1 MGSAHKFNGPKGVG
15 FLYVKE
21 GTEIAPLI
29 DGGSQERGLVAGTE
43 NVPGIVGMA
52 TALKQATD
60 SLPETARKLQTLETI
75 LLSTLEANGV
85 PFERNGAPPFLPG
98 LLSLAFPGADAE
110 ALLHRLDLAG
120 VQISTGSACDG
131 QSKQISRVLRAVKL
145 PKSLAQGTIR
155 ISLGKYNSE
164 QEAKSIANA
173 ITKALAPIR
182 KPSPGANRH

>member
-1 MGSAHKFNGPKGVG
+1 
-15 FLYVKE
+15 
-21 GTEIAPLI
+21 
-29 DGGSQERGLVAGTE
+29 
-43 NVPGIVGMA
+43 MA
-52 TALKQATD
+52 TALKQAAD
-60 SLPETARKLQTLETI
+60 SLEETARKLRALETT

-85 PFERNGAPPFLPG
+85 PFVRNGVPTPDRAGLPG

-145 PKSLAQGTIR
+145 PKRLAQGAIR
-155 ISLGKYNSE
+155 FSLGKYNSE

-182 KPSPGANRH
+182 KPQTRH